1 VSVPGMGRLGRAML
15 GWAIRLTIKFL
26 HMEFLREFWHFLKE
40 RKKWWLVPLMILII
54 LLTVFIILGS
64 ATALAPFI
72 YSLF

>member
-1 VSVPGMGRLGRAML
+1 MRRLVSEINDKTLY
-15 GWAIRLTIKFL
+15 
-26 HMEFLREFWHFLKE
+26 MEFLREFWHFLKE